1 MIHFLIICSD
11 QHYSRKSIIPSKQ
24 SPIYFLTTI
33 VSYPHPSTH
42 PFPTIHNWP
51 LYYIWF
57 VFNSSL
63 KSSIHLIIFPQKNG
77 ILQQP
82 NAIWNHSH
90 LYSFYDNQLSH
101 LKTVTLPPLS
111 FSHRYPSLKLNND
124 GSKQA
129 HHFKYPSL
137 ITMLGCLFCTIY
149 GELFAKFT
157 NER

>member
-1 MIHFLIICSD
+1 MTNIIHANLSFPQNNPSFISWPLLYHIPILQLIPF
-11 QHYSRKSIIPSKQ
+11 Q
-24 SPIYFLTTI
+24 
-33 VSYPHPSTH
+33 PST
-42 PFPTIHNWP
+42 TDP

-90 LYSFYDNQLSH
+90 LYSFHDNQLSH

-157 NER
+157 KER